1 MKRVFQKFSSMLL
14 VFTLVLSL
22 LPALSLPAKAETT
35 GNWIDSAAESFADGD
50 GSQSKPFQISSAEQL
65 AYLAKQVND
74 GTDFSGKYFVQTAAI
89 DLAGKEWTPIGYFQ
103 NSTSTAVNKFKGNY
117 DGGNLTISNL
127 CISNM
132 TTRSATNYTGLFG
145 YIGFDYSDE
154 SNSNCIKN
162 VNLISVTVSADNS
175 DSNQIGAL
183 VGAGGVCE
191 ILNCSVSGGSVS
203 CNGSASGCGGLIGG
217 FSSGGRTYVANCWAN
232 VSVSN
237 TGSTKYGSTGGFVG
251 CFGDSTSTIANCYA
265 RGDVSSSSGG
275 GGFSGWSY
283 GQLVNC
289 YSTGKVNSSY
299 TPCAHNTSNSGFKV
313 LSLSTYYLSG
323 TDDST
328 VDGWSG
334 TGKTADTMKTQA
346 FSQTLN
352 INRSCASGLMPADIT
367 LYKWKIDADENDGY
381 PVFDTSAADASDGTA
396 SNPNATFSGGDG
408 SESNPYQ
415 ISRKADMI
423 QYEVNINSYTEIGS
437 TGTYYSQAYYIV
449 TKDIDMGGVTFT
461 PIGLTDQTAF
471 SGNMD
476 FKNHIIINYTPDTS
490 TGISTDYGNLI
501 GITSSPTI
509 SNYAAAIIGTADTG
523 TTLSDGTQTVS
534 VKTDSGTYDESTGY
548 SLIQAGEYLIREA
561 YGWSGTV
568 TPSKDGN
575 TFTPANRIYNAV
587 KSNQTNQNY
596 STSQPTAPT
605 LTLGAATATGST
617 YYYNNATVTGSGIK
631 TILLSFSES
640 VKDGDTITLPTGT
653 DVPDGFVVSDTSES
667 NNYTKRINIAAG
679 ADAADVQNYIQKIG
693 FTLGGTSQSVKVTIT
708 TVDVQYD
715 TFYDV
720 DTQHYYQYIPFTS
733 SSTSTDAAWTSA
745 YTSAEQMTYMGR
757 TGYLATVTSYDEDV
771 FINSLSNESVGWL
784 GGTALTN
791 TGTDASGEN
800 GFLYYSGFNT
810 DVASGSNWYWACGP
824 ERGTTFYTGRK
835 NTRNSQDGTN
845 PYWNWGGGEPNGTTD
860 TTGENC
866 LTTLVRGDTKGSHDT
881 SFSWNDIIY
890 NYFDYGETFSPA
902 GYFVEY
908 GNQTLGSSETVDTR
922 FASVTGSLSSTSYS
936 ASISGNTLSGQ
947 TLTANL
953 NSGTAS
959 TYQWMRSDA
968 VISGATAQTYTLTES
983 DIGCYISV
991 KITESGG
998 TTVTSPQVGPVTAR
1012 QTITATADDANNCVD
1027 LHWTPGGDH
1036 YMVFQKDSG
1045 ETIYQSISV
1054 STNIKVLN
1062 VYPDGDYPDG
1072 SGDTG
1077 TGEPL
1082 TATDNNGTSHS
1093 SDDLKTWMTAYG
1105 NPLIDGIQYNMA
1117 LTQVPLSLFKSNPS
1131 QYLGTLGNYN
1141 YDVIFF
1147 GSWDCNGGNK
1157 GSGDLDNTSEK
1168 AMEQFINYGGGCL
1181 AGHDTCIKNGNS
1193 AFYHPYF
1200 NTLMSLF
1207 NITMAVETTYGETNT
1222 TQTCNISVAKKG
1234 LLTNYPYTLNS
1245 ILTVPACHTSG
1256 QSASGDIWMRFLGG
1270 DVPQNFYLTT
1280 WNNTAMIQTGHSNG
1294 AATEDEQKILTNTLY
1309 YLAQVTKEDSA
1320 TDHMAQDLTAPDAV
1334 DSSTVTATTD
1344 GSTTLNWTAPSDNGN
1359 TYDYYVREFSSADGS
1374 SYSDSNTASA
1384 TVTTGVKGY
1393 YVLVDQNAAD
1403 DADTVK
1409 AGNNLVPSPTY
1420 TSASAL
1426 TEGNYYVHIIAVDNA
1441 GNESAVTSKA
1451 FSVTA
1456 NTATVTVN
1464 LDGMASD
1471 TPVGSGVVLKKSGS
1485 ADTTLS
1491 GSSGIYTAN
1500 IVNGTYDIFVND
1512 VDTGTDI
1519 TITYNAASSTVNYYT
1534 VNFSATDAGT
1544 ASGSSVTAK
1553 YDGSAIS
1560 TGAVVLGGKAL
1571 ELTANGASA
1580 ADAQSPTYLYAWLG
1594 DGTNSVTGPTV
1605 TIASLGGKVNAT
1617 CTVTGSAGYAVTLHS
1632 DGGTIANGK
1641 DVTSYAYGTGATLP
1655 TDITRDGYVFGG
1667 WYASSALTGDAA
1679 TAISGTDK
1687 GAKEYWAKWVQNPVI
1702 TGPSDVTALA
1712 GSSAVLSVTVSA
1724 PMTGVS
1730 YQWQKYSGSS
1740 WNNISSETGVS
1751 YSISSVGAG
1760 DAGQYRCVVTNTD
1773 GVTATVTSSVAT
1785 LTVNYPVTVTNDGNG
1800 TGSASPANA
1809 TLGDEVTLT
1818 ATPAAGYHFKEWQAV
1833 TDGVTITNGKFTMPA
1848 SAVEVKAVFEKTS
1861 YPVTVSN
1868 DGNGTGSANP
1878 ANATLG
1884 DEVTLTA
1891 TPAAGYHFKEWQA
1904 VGGGVTVSNN
1914 QFDMPASAVEV
1925 KAIFEKTNYAVTVT
1939 NDGNGTGSASPAN
1952 ATLGDE
1958 VTLTATPNEGYHFKE
1973 WQAVTDGVTITN
1985 GKFTMPASAVEVKA
1999 IFEVNTFAATVA
2011 VNLDSAA
2018 SDTPVGNGGVVLKKS
2033 GSSDVVLTKNTDG
2046 VYTANVVSG
2055 TYEVYVNGEDT
2066 GKTVAINNAIGG
2078 ATVDYFTVSF
2088 TAADVGTAS
2097 GSNVTAKYG
2106 GSAILTGAVV
2116 LGGKT
2121 LELTAN
2127 GAGTDYYSYFWSGLG
2142 TSGQDTNT
2150 LTISSL
2156 SGKVGATCTVTGRT
2170 TAPTYSVSF
2179 NTNGGAIDSGS
2190 FTSYTYGIGVTLPT
2204 QVSREK
2210 SVFKGWYTDLNFSGN
2225 PVTAIGPTES
2235 GDKTFYAKWNFSI
2248 GGQVVDPNGPVAGV
2262 NVTIRGNNI
2271 VPKNTYTDPSGN
2283 YSFSDIAPGEYNIVA
2298 TYTPNGNTVSVTKT
2312 IIIRVTNADITNAN
2326 ITMPLAGAEDSVVAI
2341 ANDTP
2346 DVVVGNLDQQFS
2358 RADDDYVGQG
2368 SNTVEIKLAVGK
2380 QSEDQASGASEIKT
2394 AAAGQSVGM
2403 YLNMELTK
2411 SKTGSTPSTIT
2422 LPETDS
2428 LLKIIIPYDLSGKT
2442 NIKVYRF
2449 HENTA
2454 EALAEKPYSAD
2465 EQTSECFMVDYSH
2478 NLVIVWAKK
2487 FSTYAIAYSNIS
2499 YDSGNHTINA
2509 SAGTGGSISPSGS
2522 TTVTEGSSK
2531 TFTITANDGYAVSNV
2546 LVDGKS
2552 VGAVGSYTFTNV
2564 TSSHTISAV
2573 FAKAEGLPY
2582 YLDSNGSKVFIGF
2595 ASDKC
2600 GSMKYLAPKDVTVL
2614 LTPNPKDFT
2623 DISRHWAKSYID
2635 FVTEREIFIGTVSN
2649 IFSPDTG
2656 MTRAMFATVIGRL
2669 YERSYGKQKTAGTC
2683 AFPDCEYDSWC
2694 GAYIDWCDEND
2705 IIEGYEDGLF
2715 RPNRIINRQEMA
2727 AILYRFAK
2735 FMGMETEASEK
2746 TLLTYADAS
2755 VISPFAVNAAK
2766 YYQQLGIIQGRND
2779 GSFAPRDTATR
2790 AEVAAIM
2797 ERFIETIV

>member
-1 MKRVFQKFSSMLL
+1 MKRVFQKFLSMLL

-35 GNWIDSAAESFADGD
+35 GNWIDFAADAFAGGD
-50 GSQSKPFQISSAEQL
+50 GSESNPYEIATSEQL
-65 AYLAKQVND
+65 AYLAKQVNS
-74 GTDFSGKYFVQTAAI
+74 GTDYSGVFFIQTSN
-89 DLAGKEWTPIGYFQ
+89 LNLSGKEWTPIGHFSGASGHIY
-103 NSTSTAVNKFKGNY
+103 SGNGFEGTY
-117 DGGNLTISNL
+117 DGGNCTISNL
-127 CISNM
+127 TITAVSTLTYSGNSN
-132 TTRSATNYTGLFG
+132 SVVLNPIGLFG
-145 YIGFDYSDE
+145 MTQYST
-154 SNSNCIKN
+154 IKN
-162 VNLISVTVSADNS
+162 VHLSDVEITLSSWVNSLRVGSLIGETIA
-175 DSNQIGAL
+175 SNI
-183 VGAGGVCE
+183 
-191 ILNCSVSGGSVS
+191 INCSAVSDTGITLSGSS
-203 CNGSASGCGGLIGG
+203 NAGLGGLIGETRED
-217 FSSGGRTYVANCWAN
+217 SKGGVTYVANCYT
-232 VSVSN
+232 SLPVSN
-237 TGSTKYGSTGGFVG
+237 PSGSAGGITGCHGSE
-251 CFGDSTSTIANCYA
+251 CIMANCYS
-265 RGDVSSSSGG
+265 RGAVTSSGDSNAG
-275 GGFSGWSY
+275 GLASINY
-283 GQLVNC
+283 GNISNC
-289 YSTGKVNSSY
+289 YATGMVNGNY
-299 TPCAHNTSNSGFKV
+299 RPVAPNTTNAAFTVIGESA
-313 LSLSTYYLSG
+313 YYLSD
-323 TDDST
+323 T
-328 VDGWSG
+328 SG
-334 TGKTADTMKTQA
+334 SSVSGYTGIGETQTNMQSEQ

-352 INRSCASGLMPADIT
+352 INRSCVSGLMPSSIT
-367 LYKWKIDADENDGY
+367 LYKWKISADENDGY
-381 PVFDTSAADASDGTA
+381 PVFDTSAADASDGTT
-396 SNPNATFSGGDG
+396 SDSSATFSGGDG

-415 ISRKADMI
+415 ISCKADMI

-476 FKNHIIINYTPDTS
+476 FKNHIIVDYTPDTS

-523 TTLSDGTQTVS
+523 TTLSDGMQTVS

-596 STSQPTAPT
+596 TTSQPTAPT
-605 LTLGAATATGST
+605 LTLGVATATGST

-824 ERGTTFYTGRK
+824 ERGTTFYTGRN

-866 LTTLVRGDTKGSHDT
+866 LTTLVRGDTKGSHGT

-936 ASISGNTLSGQ
+936 ASISGNTMSGQ

-1012 QTITATADDANNCVD
+1012 PTITATADDANNCVD
-1027 LHWTPGGDH
+1027 LHWTSGGDH

-1045 ETIYQSISV
+1045 ETIYQSIPV

-1181 AGHDTCIKNGNS
+1181 AGHDTSIKNGNS

-1344 GSTTLNWTAPSDNGN
+1344 GGTTLNWTAPSDNGN
-1359 TYDYYVREFSSADGS
+1359 KYDYKVREFSSADGS
-1374 SYSDSNTASA
+1374 SYSDSDTASA

-1491 GSSGIYTAN
+1491 GSSGVYTAN
-1500 IVNGTYDIFVND
+1500 VVNGTYEVYVNNE
-1512 VDTGTDI
+1512 DTGKTVKI
-1519 TITYNAASSTVNYYT
+1519 ENAIG
-1534 VNFSATDAGT
+1534 SATVDYY
-1544 ASGSSVTAK
+1544 SVTA
-1553 YDGSAIS
+1553 
-1560 TGAVVLGGKAL
+1560 
-1571 ELTANGASA
+1571 
-1580 ADAQSPTYLYAWLG
+1580 
-1594 DGTNSVTGPTV
+1594 
-1605 TIASLGGKVNAT
+1605 
-1617 CTVTGSAGYAVTLHS
+1617 
-1632 DGGTIANGK
+1632 
-1641 DVTSYAYGTGATLP
+1641 
-1655 TDITRDGYVFGG
+1655 
-1667 WYASSALTGDAA
+1667 
-1679 TAISGTDK
+1679 
-1687 GAKEYWAKWVQNPVI
+1687 
-1702 TGPSDVTALA
+1702 
-1712 GSSAVLSVTVSA
+1712 
-1724 PMTGVS
+1724 
-1730 YQWQKYSGSS
+1730 
-1740 WNNISSETGVS
+1740 
-1751 YSISSVGAG
+1751 
-1760 DAGQYRCVVTNTD
+1760 
-1773 GVTATVTSSVAT
+1773 
-1785 LTVNYPVTVTNDGNG
+1785 TNDGNG
-1800 TGSASPANA
+1800 TGSASLANA

-1848 SAVEVKAVFEKTS
+1848 SAVEVKAIFEKTS

-1891 TPAAGYHFKEWQA
+1891 TP
-1904 VGGGVTVSNN
+1904 
-1914 QFDMPASAVEV
+1914 
-1925 KAIFEKTNYAVTVT
+1925 
-1939 NDGNGTGSASPAN
+1939 
-1952 ATLGDE
+1952 
-1958 VTLTATPNEGYHFKE
+1958 TAGYHFKE

-1999 IFEVNTFAATVA
+1999 IFEKASYPVTVSNDGNGTGSASPANATLSDEVTLTATPAAGYHFKEWQVVSGGVTVTNDKFTMPAQAVEVKAVFEKTSYSVTVSNDGNGTGSASLSNATLGDEVTLTATPNEGYHFKEWQVVSGGVTVSNNQFDMPASVVEVKAVFEVNTFAATVA
-2011 VNLDSAA
+2011 VNLDGAA
-2018 SDTPVGNGGVVLKKS
+2018 SDTPVKNGGVVLKKS
-2033 GSSDVVLTKNTDG
+2033 GSSDVALTKSTDG
-2046 VYTANVVSG
+2046 VYTAYVVSG

-2078 ATVDYFTVSF
+2078 ATVDYYTVSF
-2088 TAADVGTAS
+2088 TAADAGTAS

-2106 GSAILTGAVV
+2106 GSAISTGAVV

-2179 NTNGGAIDSGS
+2179 NTNGGTIDSGS
-2190 FTSYTYGIGVTLPT
+2190 FTSYTYGIGATLPT

-2235 GDKTFYAKWNFSI
+2235 GDRTFYAKWNFSI

-2380 QSEDQASGASEIKT
+2380 QSEGQAAGASKIKT
-2394 AAAGQSVGM
+2394 AAAGQSVGI

-2422 LPETDS
+2422 LPETGS

-2454 EALAEKPYSAD
+2454 EALAEKSYSAD
-2465 EQTSECFMVDYSH
+2465 EQTSECFMIDYSH

-2499 YDSGNHTINA
+2499 YDSGSHSGSHTINA

-2522 TTVTEGSSK
+2522 TTATEGSSK

-2582 YLDSNGSKVFIGF
+2582 YLDSSGSKVFIGF
-2595 ASDKC
+2595 ASDKS
-2600 GSMKYLAPKDVTVL
+2600 GSMKYIAPKVVTVL
-2614 LTPNPKDFT
+2614 LTPNPKYFT

-2635 FVTEREIFIGTVSN
+2635 FVTEREIFIGTASN
-2649 IFSPDTG
+2649 VFSPDTG

-2694 GAYIDWCDEND
+2694 GAYIDWCDENG

-2766 YYQQLGIIQGRND
+2766 YCQQLGIIQGRND